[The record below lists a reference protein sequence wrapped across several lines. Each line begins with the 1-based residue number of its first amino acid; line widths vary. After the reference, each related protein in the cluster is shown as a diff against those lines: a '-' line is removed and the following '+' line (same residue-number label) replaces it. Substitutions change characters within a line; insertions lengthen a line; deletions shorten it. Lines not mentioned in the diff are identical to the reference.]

1 LLKLIRPPEPNQPLE
16 NANSLTP
23 AIFIENARTCRE
35 QGPAKRDGRG
45 HNVKGLV
52 WQACSSTR
60 RTLAAISAGE
70 MLTLAVKSLGLMGN
84 ATAEEITLAASKRL
98 YQPPAVQRLLHAARL
113 REGEIDVH

>member
-1 LLKLIRPPEPNQPLE
+1 
-16 NANSLTP
+16 
-23 AIFIENARTCRE
+23 
-35 QGPAKRDGRG
+35 
-45 HNVKGLV
+45 
-52 WQACSSTR
+52 
-60 RTLAAISAGE
+60 